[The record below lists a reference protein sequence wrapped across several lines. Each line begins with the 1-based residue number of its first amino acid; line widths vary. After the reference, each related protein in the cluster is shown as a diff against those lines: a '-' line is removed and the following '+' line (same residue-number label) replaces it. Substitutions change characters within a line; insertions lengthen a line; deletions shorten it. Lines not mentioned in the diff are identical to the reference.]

1 MPTLDL
7 NAPDATP
14 LQVARGLAAAGD
26 VIRDS
31 GMEPE
36 FVEAGRLVV
45 AEHLAGRL
53 QLPADSWHWRAARVF
68 DEAQQAA
75 LGACF
80 GDQAPPAGSELL
92 IVKSKGPASYLD

>member
-14 LQVARGLAAAGD
+14 LQVARGLSAAGD

-31 GMEPE
+31 GMAPE
-36 FVEAGRLVV
+36 FVEAGRLLV
-45 AEHLAGRL
+45 AEHRAGRH

-68 DEAQQAA
+68 EEAQLAA
-75 LGACF
+75 LRACF
-80 GDQAPPAGSELL
+80 GDEAPPPGSELL